1 MSYESPGAPAAS
13 SDDRTMAMLAHLGG
27 IVLWFIPAL
36 VIYLTKGN
44 ESAFVKEQAQEALNF
59 QITLTIAWTVSFIL
73 IFIII
78 GLLLLP
84 IVAIGGLVLMIMAG
98 IAANK
103 GESYRYPINIR
114 LVK

>member
-1 MSYESPGAPAAS
+1 MSYESGAVPAAN
-13 SDDRTMAMLAHLGG
+13 SDERTMAMLAHLGG

-36 VIYLTKGN
+36 VIYLTKGT

-59 QITLTIAWTVSFIL
+59 QITLTIAWVVSFIL
-73 IFIII
+73 VFIII

-84 IVAIGGLVLMIMAG
+84 VVAIGGLVLMIMAG

-103 GESYRYPINIR
+103 GEAYKYPINIR